1 MDRPHGGGL
10 KEPRRDKRQRTK
22 HDKVHKFFRCDRL
35 QRRPILLSQSCYSSR
50 CAHAAM
56 TFLLV
61 NACAM
66 VSITSAF
73 SFGVPMEIL
82 MWFLSRMSSSSKNLM
97 TMLLRLR
104 ACLISAPDSGSNDAR
119 TKLASD
125 SYTVIPGSAPRLL

>member
-1 MDRPHGGGL
+1 MDRPHGCGL
-10 KEPRRDKRQRTK
+10 KELRRDKRQRTK
-22 HDKVHKFFRCDRL
+22 HEKVHKFFRCDRL
-35 QRRPILLSQSCYSSR
+35 QRRPILLSQSRYPSR

-73 SFGVPMEIL
+73 SSGVPMEIL
-82 MWFLSRMSSSSKNLM
+82 IWFLSRMSSSSKNLM

-104 ACLISAPDSGSNDAR
+104 ACLISAPDSGSNVNRSEAAD
-119 TKLASD
+119 D
-125 SYTVIPGSAPRLL
+125 SYPVISGRAPKLL